1 MVFSTKKNM
10 SSLFSIY
17 MKKKK
22 AEELPAERIGNVPG
36 EREHKINCLSKIV
49 LDDVCHE
56 LTDSLV

>member
-1 MVFSTKKNM
+1 
-10 SSLFSIY
+10 

-22 AEELPAERIGNVPG
+22 AEELPAERIGNVPD

-49 LDDVCHE
+49 LADVCHE

>member
-1 MVFSTKKNM
+1 
-10 SSLFSIY
+10 

-49 LDDVCHE
+49 LADVCHE